1 MKRYTTTRRK
11 IDKSGKRVYST
22 TYYPEIPI
30 GNSDTFIFNK
40 VTGEVRYV
48 NEKKYYI
55 VKDMTK

>member
-1 MKRYTTTRRK
+1 MIWSQKELEQSNNTR
-11 IDKSGKRVYST
+11 ISFFNT
-22 TYYPEIPI
+22 
-30 GNSDTFIFNK
+30 NNTFIFNK